1 MAKNIFEEN
10 AEDRVKPLLGEKT
23 ITSMVERAGYI
34 VAGAILLVVILVMTT
49 DIKFITAQSV
59 ADFSVAFFV
68 LMFCSCAMYANMY
81 KNGMI
86 AGERLQAYKDI
97 CAEYDSVRESIKSA
111 NVNKK
116 LADFC
121 RSYVDNE
128 LRSRIEE
135 VLSFADISYESF
147 SRYRHMSIPE
157 MREAGLYKL
166 QINRIRAARR
176 IRPIKLSPSMLYK
189 QGARASRR
197 KTLHTPPAERRRM
210 DNAFKFMTTAFS
222 YSVTGFIAF
231 EIFTDPSWQTFC
243 AVAFK
248 LLMVGYTG
256 YSGYMR
262 GYDNIATD
270 TVFYIRD
277 QIDLLKQFKSWEA
290 RENDEQQSTSECPNS
305 Q

>member
-1 MAKNIFEEN
+1 MAKNIFEDN
-10 AEDRVKPLLGEKT
+10 AEEKVKPILGEKST
-23 ITSMVERAGYI
+23 TSMVERAGYI
-34 VAGAILLVVILVMTT
+34 VAAAILLVVILVMTT
-49 DIKFITAQSV
+49 DIKFITAQSI

-97 CAEYDSVRESIKSA
+97 CSEYDSVRESIKSA
-111 NVNKK
+111 NLNKK

-135 VLSFADISYESF
+135 VLSFADITYDNF
-147 SRYRHMSIPE
+147 LRYRHMSIAE
-157 MREAGLYKL
+157 MRKAGLYKM
-166 QINRIRAARR
+166 QILRIRAARR
-176 IRPIKLSPSMLYK
+176 IRPIKLTTSMLYK

-197 KTLHTPPAERRRM
+197 KMLHTPPAERRRM
-210 DNAFKFMTTAFS
+210 DNAFKIVTTALS

-231 EIFTDPSWQTFC
+231 EIFTDPSWKTFC

-270 TVFYIRD
+270 TVYYIRD
-277 QIDLLKQFKSWEA
+277 QIDLLNQFKSWGE
-290 RENDEQQSTSECPNS
+290 RENEQQSDGKCSDS
-305 Q
+305 K